1 MAQSRDDFIIA
12 VRYALLKKGAKQ
24 KFSLFFLIFLS
35 VITITL
41 DGLSVPFVTSTR
53 AVLNDAVYQVNVIVS
68 KPGKFINY
76 LGQIKKNHFNVVEK
90 NKTLEE
96 EVETLKSERYD
107 NLFLKTENENL
118 KQTLS
123 ITGIT
128 SIEGDAVI
136 LARVV
141 MDQESPYLRSLLI
154 NKGKNHNIVK
164 GMTVFSNGYLIG
176 RVIEAN
182 FLSARVLLLTDLNS
196 KIPVI
201 IQDTDVNG
209 ILVGSGKKTNLFLE
223 YLPENFLLEPNKII
237 FTSGR
242 DGVLTAGMPVAET
255 YLSKKNKVK
264 IKSLANPQQALI
276 VHVTNGQMNNR

>member
-1 MAQSRDDFIIA
+1 MADSRDDFIIA

-24 KFSLFFLIFLS
+24 KFSLFFLILLS

-53 AVLNDAVYQVNVIVS
+53 AVLNDVVYQVNVIVS

-96 EVETLKSERYD
+96 EVETLKNERYD

-196 KIPVI
+196 KIPVV
-201 IQDTDVNG
+201 IQDTNVNA
-209 ILVGSGKKTNLFLE
+209 ILVGVGKNTDLSLE